1 MGLKRPQQFGIFS
14 ATVILLLLLNS
25 GCAPPR
31 KIYAKYTLPPSG
43 VADFLPLKNAQI
55 EKPSVEIRGN
65 FNTQAQKAAMQ
76 NYIRERLA
84 GLIYKERFY
93 NVSDDIYRNIT
104 GESQLQQ
111 VLRGHHGYDLIHSYK
126 PKTSKIMA
134 KAVVNIERKTGEDL
148 IETQLVNQP
157 YKTEYRKNKEGYSV
171 PHAVPNY
178 DRKSVRK
185 RQDRVPYIKISATA
199 QLNITI
205 FGKNGEKR
213 YERLFKNLKFHKK
226 VGGSGDIAAVPTSL
240 EIAASL
246 FNDSI
251 VATVKD
257 ISPHTET
264 RLLEVNVDGDKT
276 AVVLIKA
283 TAFSEAVRRLDKV
296 IEQNE
301 AEYQAMKRKIEEEYQ
316 REVEEIKAS
325 SKEPL
330 KKKAAIEKLE
340 REKTEEL
347 AKERAPLSP
356 DYENYALCMEVMGYL
371 DDAIECF
378 EKAHEADQDN
388 QTAKDAHN
396 RVLALREKA
405 KGMPRAG
412 EKMKRRHD
420 YKQKEHKE
428 R

>member
-1 MGLKRPQQFGIFS
+1 MGLKRPRQFGIIS
-14 ATVILLLLLNS
+14 AAVILLFLLNS

-43 VADFLPLKNAQI
+43 VADFVHLKNAQI
-55 EKPSVEIRGN
+55 ETPSVEIRGN
-65 FNTQAQKAAMQ
+65 FNPQTQKIAMQ

-84 GLIYKERFY
+84 ALIYKERFY
-93 NVSDDIYRNIT
+93 SVGDDIYRNVK
-104 GESQLQQ
+104 GEGQLQQ
-111 VLRGHHGYDLIHSYK
+111 VLRGQHGYDLIHSYK

-134 KAVVNIERKTGEDL
+134 KAVVNIKRRSGVDL
-148 IETQLVNQP
+148 IETHLVNQP
-157 YKTEYRKNKEGYSV
+157 YKTEYRKNKEGYSI
-171 PHAVPNY
+171 PHAVPDH

-185 RQDRVPYIKISATA
+185 RQDKVPYIEISAIG
-199 QLNITI
+199 QLNITV

-213 YERLFKNLKFHKK
+213 YERLFNGLKFHKK

-264 RLLEVNVDGDKT
+264 RLLEVNEDGDKT
-276 AVVLIKA
+276 ALVLIKA
-283 TAFSEAVRRLDKV
+283 TAFSEAVRRLDEV

-301 AEYQAMKRKIEEEYQ
+301 AEYQALKAKTEEKY
-316 REVEEIKAS
+316 RCEVEEIKAS

-330 KKKAAIEKLE
+330 KKKAAIEKLVMV
-340 REKTEEL
+340 KNEEL

-378 EKAHEADQDN
+378 EKAYEMDQSN
-388 QTAKDAHN
+388 QTAKNAYD
-396 RVLALREKA
+396 RVAALREKT
-405 KGMPRAG
+405 KGMPRIG
-412 EKMKRRHD
+412 EKLKSRHD
-420 YKQKEHKE
+420 YKEKEHKG

>member
-1 MGLKRPQQFGIFS
+1 
-14 ATVILLLLLNS
+14 
-25 GCAPPR
+25 
-31 KIYAKYTLPPSG
+31 
-43 VADFLPLKNAQI
+43 
-55 EKPSVEIRGN
+55 
-65 FNTQAQKAAMQ
+65 
-76 NYIRERLA
+76 LA

-111 VLRGHHGYDLIHSYK
+111 VLRGQHGYDLIHSYK

-213 YERLFKNLKFHKK
+213 YERLFKDLKFYKK
-226 VGGSGDIAAVPTSL
+226 VGGSGDMAAVPTSL

-264 RLLEVNVDGDKT
+264 RLLEVNEDGDKT

-283 TAFSEAVRRLDKV
+283 TAFSEAVRRLDKA

-301 AEYQAMKRKIEEEYQ
+301 AEYQALKGKIEEKYQ

-371 DDAIECF
+371 DDAIEFF

-388 QTAKDAHN
+388 QTAKNAYN